1 MLRRS
6 LSRLV
11 SAGPEGG
18 GGRGEKFWCFGVG
31 FLGFCL
37 SGGGF
42 RGGGRGRGRSAPA
55 PLLPANRSGS
65 SPRPC
70 ETSGV
75 GPCPRC
81 GSSPE
86 VAFAARAQ
94 TCLGFPPHKK
104 KKTPKP
110 GGGEFPVPG
119 SVPPNPP
126 GYRPGEVQ
134 GSCRGAARCFSTGFL
149 SPNTLKKKN
158 NPPPSRC
165 HISYLEISFHR
176 DLIAWPE
183 LCNYSYFFPPS
194 STASVVKPVF

>member
-1 MLRRS
+1 M
-6 LSRLV
+6 
-11 SAGPEGG
+11 
-18 GGRGEKFWCFGVG
+18 FWGWFFGVLFIWG
-31 FLGFCL
+31 GV
-37 SGGGF
+37 SGWGTGS
-42 RGGGRGRGRSAPA
+42 RPQRSRPAPAGEPQRQLPPPLRNLRGRA
-55 PLLPANRSGS
+55 LPALRLFTRSCLCCE
-65 SPRPC
+65 SPNLF
-70 ETSGV
+70 GV
-75 GPCPRC
+75 
-81 GSSPE
+81 
-86 VAFAARAQ
+86 
-94 TCLGFPPHKK
+94 PPPQK

-183 LCNYSYFFPPS
+183 LCNYSYFFSPS